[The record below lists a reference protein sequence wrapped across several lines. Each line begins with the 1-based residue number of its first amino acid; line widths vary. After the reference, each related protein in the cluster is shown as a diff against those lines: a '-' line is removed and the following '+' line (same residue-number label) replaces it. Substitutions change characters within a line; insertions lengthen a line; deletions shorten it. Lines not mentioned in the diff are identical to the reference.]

1 MKLLMFKDYINS
13 SLEETKK
20 LAQLITERISNG
32 SILLLNGDLG
42 SGKTQFVRFI
52 AEHLE
57 VLDIV
62 TSPSF
67 LILNKYST
75 EKNMDMFHFDFY
87 RVKNIQELEDLG
99 FFEIIESNEGI
110 VLIEWADLYRN
121 LFDGKEKRIIDIY
134 FNFIE
139 DNINQREIVVKG
151 NI

>member
-1 MKLLMFKDYINS
+1 MFKDYINS
-13 SLEETKK
+13 SLEETEK
-20 LAQLITERISNG
+20 LAQLLTQKMSNG
-32 SILLLNGDLG
+32 SIVLLNGDLG

-52 AEHLE
+52 AQHLK

-75 EKNMDMFHFDFY
+75 EKDVDIFHFDFY
-87 RVKNIQELEDLG
+87 RVKDIQELEDLG

-110 VLIEWADLYRN
+110 VLIEWANLYRD
-121 LFDGKEKRIIDIY
+121 LFDEKEKRIIDIY
-134 FNFIE
+134 FNFIK

>member
-1 MKLLMFKDYINS
+1 
-13 SLEETKK
+13 
-20 LAQLITERISNG
+20 
-32 SILLLNGDLG
+32 
-42 SGKTQFVRFI
+42 
-52 AEHLE
+52 
-57 VLDIV
+57 
-62 TSPSF
+62 
-67 LILNKYST
+67 
-75 EKNMDMFHFDFY
+75 MFHFDFY